1 METNPTLQFQVFSRL
16 FPFKRG
22 LSHAY
27 WAPNIWALYNF
38 GDKLISLLTH
48 SPRYSSNTRGLVQT
62 FDHIWLPSIQPIFT
76 FLLTATMMVP
86 CLIKLCLFT
95 SSRKF
100 GNFVK
105 PLVICATTSYMF
117 GWHVHEKAILMAII
131 PLTLITWESEKNSRL
146 FFFLSVVGHYSL
158 FPLLFKPNLTVIKL
172 SMYLVYIALAYYYLK
187 IQRKFPFLEKMYL
200 IGLGVLF
207 IYEHLIYHVLEMH
220 KNLPFLPLML
230 TSVYC
235 AVGITYFW
243 LIFYYDY
250 LRESEI
256 PKDKKKSK

>member
-1 METNPTLQFQVFSRL
+1 
-16 FPFKRG
+16 
-22 LSHAY
+22 
-27 WAPNIWALYNF
+27 
-38 GDKLISLLTH
+38 
-48 SPRYSSNTRGLVQT
+48 
-62 FDHIWLPSIQPIFT
+62 
-76 FLLTATMMVP
+76 
-86 CLIKLCLFT
+86 
-95 SSRKF
+95 
-100 GNFVK
+100 
-105 PLVICATTSYMF
+105 
-117 GWHVHEKAILMAII
+117 
-131 PLTLITWESEKNSRL
+131 
-146 FFFLSVVGHYSL
+146 
-158 FPLLFKPNLTVIKL
+158 
-172 SMYLVYIALAYYYLK
+172 MYLVYIALAYYYLK

>member
-1 METNPTLQFQVFSRL
+1 
-16 FPFKRG
+16 
-22 LSHAY
+22 
-27 WAPNIWALYNF
+27 
-38 GDKLISLLTH
+38 
-48 SPRYSSNTRGLVQT
+48 
-62 FDHIWLPSIQPIFT
+62 
-76 FLLTATMMVP
+76 
-86 CLIKLCLFT
+86 
-95 SSRKF
+95 
-100 GNFVK
+100 
-105 PLVICATTSYMF
+105 MF

-146 FFFLSVVGHYSL
+146 FFFLSVVGNYSL